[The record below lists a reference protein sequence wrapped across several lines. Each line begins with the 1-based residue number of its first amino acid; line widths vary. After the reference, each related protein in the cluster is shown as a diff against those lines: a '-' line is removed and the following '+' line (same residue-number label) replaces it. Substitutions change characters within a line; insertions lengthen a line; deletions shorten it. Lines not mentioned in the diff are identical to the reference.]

1 VKIKNYVNYLVDSI
15 YSQLDNCIRLNILCR
30 DPPATTSQILRS
42 LGLNYYSIRRFWRLF
57 KTYLGKGRNSITLYK
72 YKDIVFRAE
81 VEIKTEAIC
90 FIEPTVFIDKLEC
103 EELNHKY
110 NSKLIT
116 NANTLYIY
124 IKGYVNNELFI
135 KINTIY
141 LLKKLYDLGE
151 VNTVNSIKILSKK
164 LANNLLTFN
173 DVKHLVNIFKTLLRF
188 SCELREIGIYIPKD
202 EYKTIRLIPI
212 LAKLKTL

>member
-1 VKIKNYVNYLVDSI
+1 
-15 YSQLDNCIRLNILCR
+15 
-30 DPPATTSQILRS
+30 
-42 LGLNYYSIRRFWRLF
+42 
-57 KTYLGKGRNSITLYK
+57 
-72 YKDIVFRAE
+72 VFRAE

-103 EELNHKY
+103 EELNHEY

-116 NANTLYIY
+116 NANALYIY